1 MMDLNMNQELND
13 IKISGESFVSSAKS
27 AFISP
32 AAWLGCFDALIRYL
46 PFEGRKF
53 C

>member
-1 MMDLNMNQELND
+1 MSLSKVTYRTMAEQLMMDSNMNQELND

-32 AAWLGCFDALIRYL
+32 AA
-46 PFEGRKF
+46 
-53 C
+53 